1 MRKKKMVLVALAILL
16 LAIMLTPAG
25 CVSVMPSGGKVAVIS
40 LSGPITNGGSYSFLS
55 STITPGSVR
64 QQLNKAEKDAAV
76 EAIVLRV
83 DSPGGEVVPSDEISA
98 MVEKAKESKPVVVSM
113 GSMAASG
120 GYYISAKADKIV
132 AFPGTAT
139 GSIGVISQIPN
150 LKGLY
155 EKLGIEMQT
164 FTGGKYKDMYSGL
177 RELTPEEKE
186 IMQQMVDV
194 YYEQFIGVVA
204 EGRGLDK
211 EEVRNLATGQLYTG
225 TEAKELGLVDE
236 LGGLD
241 TAIDLA
247 SELAGVTS
255 PRVEYYNPPN
265 KSLLES
271 LLGINLDSLAHAV
284 QMRLLGLNGQDMVL
298 LQVLNYAYPEPQ
310 YLVSLAPLP

>member
-1 MRKKKMVLVALAILL
+1 MRKKKIILVTLAMLSLAIILIL
-16 LAIMLTPAG
+16 AG
-25 CVSVMPSGGKVAVIS
+25 CVAVMPSGDKVAVIS
-40 LSGPITNGGSYSFLS
+40 LSGAITNGGSYSFLS

-64 QQLNKAEKDAAV
+64 EQLNKAEKDAAV
-76 EAIVLRV
+76 KAIVLRV
-83 DSPGGEVVPSDEISA
+83 DSPGGQVIPSEEISA

-186 IMQQMVDV
+186 IMQRMVDV
-194 YYEQFIGVVA
+194 YYEQFVEVVA

-225 TEAKELGLVDE
+225 AEAKELGLVDE

-255 PRVEYYNPPN
+255 PEVEYYNPPN

-271 LLGINLDSLAHAV
+271 LLGINLDSLAYAV

-310 YLVSLAPLP
+310 YLVSLAPLS